1 MFDSEQTWMGATMKV
16 KEVLKSFKRRLVGC
30 KLVKWMGSY
39 EEIFGI
45 EEKMKWIVEGLY
57 DFWLS
62 CK

>member
-1 MFDSEQTWMGATMKV
+1 MGATMKV
-16 KEVLKSFKRRLVGC
+16 EEVLKSFKRRLVGC

>member
-1 MFDSEQTWMGATMKV
+1 MEAITKV
-16 KEVLKSFKRRLVGC
+16 EEVLKGFKRRQIIYELVE
-30 KLVKWMGSY
+30 WMGSY

-45 EEKMKWIVEGLY
+45 EGKMKIVDSVEY

>member
-1 MFDSEQTWMGATMKV
+1 MKV

-45 EEKMKWIVEGLY
+45 EGKMKIVDSVEY